1 MAVHI
6 GQLTTELIA
15 EPEQQLAGSAASS
28 PSDPMEEQA
37 RIRFALA
44 ESLRL
49 DQRTRAEGYDD

>member
-15 EPEQQLAGSAASS
+15 EPEQQLAGAGAASA
-28 PSDPMEEQA
+28 SDPVEDLA
-37 RIRFALA
+37 KIRFALA
-44 ESLRL
+44 ESARL